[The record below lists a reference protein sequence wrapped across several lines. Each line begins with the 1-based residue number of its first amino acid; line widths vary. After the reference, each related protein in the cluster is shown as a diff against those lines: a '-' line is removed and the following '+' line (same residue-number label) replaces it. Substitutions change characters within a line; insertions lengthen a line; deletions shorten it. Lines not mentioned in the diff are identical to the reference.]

1 MITSTNC
8 PLYDDN
14 RVELTQ
20 EVKKTCFNYNQM
32 NDIQQFIFIMSKEN
46 ENIIKNLAKYIFY
59 SMKKRNEFLNPE
71 AN

>member
-1 MITSTNC
+1 MSFIINC

-20 EVKKTCFNYNQM
+20 EVKKTCFNYDQM
-32 NDIQQFIFIMSKEN
+32 NDIQKFIFIMSNEN

-71 AN
+71 TN